1 MKSLSVLKRLLL
13 TILLDLRSNINPS
26 EEGFSFFIIF
36 VLNQN
41 IYKVDKTPEQLQE
54 IFEFYSQWL
63 LTDAESPQELIEWL
77 CDNVKLKAL
86 ETIVATYESNN
97 N

>member
-1 MKSLSVLKRLLL
+1 LC
-13 TILLDLRSNINPS
+13 T
-26 EEGFSFFIIF
+26 F
-36 VLNQN
+36 VSNQN

-77 CDNVKLKAL
+77 CDNVNPKAL
-86 ETIVATYESNN
+86 DTIVSTYESNN
-97 N
+97 K

>member
-1 MKSLSVLKRLLL
+1 MC
-13 TILLDLRSNINPS
+13 T
-26 EEGFSFFIIF
+26 F

-54 IFEFYSQWL
+54 IFEWYAQWL
-63 LTDAESPQELIEWL
+63 LNDAYEPVSIIEFL
-77 CDNVKLKAL
+77 CDNLKPEAL
-86 ETIVATYESNN
+86 EIIVATYESNN

>member
-1 MKSLSVLKRLLL
+1 LC
-13 TILLDLRSNINPS
+13 T
-26 EEGFSFFIIF
+26 F
-36 VLNQN
+36 VSNQN

-54 IFEFYSQWL
+54 IFEWYAQWL
-63 LTDAESPQELIEWL
+63 STSAENPQELIEWL
-77 CDNVKLKAL
+77 CDNLKPKAL

>member
-1 MKSLSVLKRLLL
+1 MC
-13 TILLDLRSNINPS
+13 T
-26 EEGFSFFIIF
+26 F
-36 VLNQN
+36 VSNQN

-77 CDNVKLKAL
+77 CDNLKAEAL
-86 ETIVATYESNN
+86 ETIIATYESYNN
-97 N
+97 

>member
-1 MKSLSVLKRLLL
+1 LC
-13 TILLDLRSNINPS
+13 T
-26 EEGFSFFIIF
+26 F
-36 VLNQN
+36 VSNQN

-77 CDNVKLKAL
+77 CDNLKPKAL
-86 ETIVATYESNN
+86 ETIVRTYESNN
-97 N
+97 K

>member
-1 MKSLSVLKRLLL
+1 LC
-13 TILLDLRSNINPS
+13 T
-26 EEGFSFFIIF
+26 F
-36 VLNQN
+36 VSNQN

-63 LTDAESPQELIEWL
+63 LTDAENPQELIERL
-77 CDNVKLKAL
+77 CDNLKPEAL
-86 ETIVATYESNN
+86 ETIIATYESNN